1 MESWLDASQGGDKP
15 EIRVKRLE
23 RARCNYVRIPVT
35 AGGPN
40 AILKLHNDQQV
51 GKAQR

>member
-1 MESWLDASQGGDKP
+1 MLARGGDKP

-35 AGGPN
+35 AGRVPTPFLN
-40 AILKLHNDQQV
+40 YNDQQV